1 MRSTASDFSLRPA
14 GARGGEFPPWF
25 GVLAWTTATLIGI
38 GAALSTKFGR
48 REPWFELA

>member
-1 MRSTASDFSLRPA
+1 MGIVKFLPLV
-14 GARGGEFPPWF
+14 
-25 GVLAWTTATLIGI
+25 GVWTWTVATLIGI

>member
-1 MRSTASDFSLRPA
+1 VL
-14 GARGGEFPPWF
+14 GAIKFLPWL
-25 GVLAWTTATLIGI
+25 GVLAWYAVTLIGV

>member
-1 MRSTASDFSLRPA
+1 LVL
-14 GARGGEFPPWF
+14 GAIKFLPWF
-25 GVLAWTTATLIGI
+25 GVLAWSTATLIGV